1 MEHTMLKEYVSE
13 LLFIAAILVFGVNII
28 TQVVKKLFP
37 KVPVP
42 FLVTA
47 LSVTVTVAAFL
58 AWAAVREM
66 PILWYNI
73 AAVMVLGIFVAYAAM
88 FGFDTFRQ
96 AIKKLKELSK

>member
-1 MEHTMLKEYVSE
+1 MESAMLMKYASE
-13 LLFIAAILVFGVNII
+13 MLFLMAGLVFVVNII

-47 LSVTVTVAAFL
+47 LSVTATVAAFL
-58 AWAAVREM
+58 AWASARGI
-66 PILWYNI
+66 PILWYYAV
-73 AAVMVLGIFVAYAAM
+73 AALVLGIFVAYAAM

-96 AIKKLKELSK
+96 AFKKLKEIMK